1 MPQSKKSGMISERT
15 ICMNIVKK
23 SVSILLVF
31 ILLVATSAQVL
42 ANQNSTTDEI
52 SVYVN
57 DTKISFDVSP
67 IFVKSRTMVPIRG
80 VFEALGAKVFWDNY
94 TQTVTITR
102 GTEVRVQPGNRV
114 AMVDNSPY
122 IMDVPAVGIDGRILV
137 PVRFIG
143 EAIGANVDW
152 VNKTKTVF
160 INDIVEQKEIG
171 NILNGGKFADNAY
184 NFISPDGVLIRE
196 NITKVME
203 NRRQHFHDLHILN
216 DWIYCIGRIK
226 AKIKLSDKRMA

>member
-80 VFEALGAKVFWDNY
+80 VFEALGAKVDWDNY

-171 NILNGGKFADNAY
+171 NILNGGKFAADNAY
-184 NFISPDGVLIRE
+184 NYFISPDGVLI
-196 NITKVME
+196 K
-203 NRRQHFHDLHILN
+203 
-216 DWIYCIGRIK
+216 
-226 AKIKLSDKRMA
+226 KIS